1 MQLTLPRQ
9 DGAAWGRLW
18 SRAAAP
24 SSCPSTTKPQ
34 PGKRSLYPR
43 TRRSKQ
49 GTIGSE
55 AAPRSG
61 LLEAGWLT
69 TPLMALKAEARRAS
83 ETPGVRSGG
92 ASYRA
97 STRGGRSHHVKGSSC
112 PSRGVPIAG
121 HGRWSRASRLGTRR
135 EAPAGFS
142 LYRWQPRWMPTRRKV
157 VKTSPLHR
165 QSTRMGTHPRPCLM
179 EPARGPHPRRRPSS
193 RCASAR
199 CVVHSSPS
207 S

>member
-1 MQLTLPRQ
+1 VQLTLPRQ

-55 AAPRSG
+55 AAPRYG

-69 TPLMALKAEARRAS
+69 TPLMALKAEAQRAS
-83 ETPGVRSGG
+83 ETPR
-92 ASYRA
+92 RA
-97 STRGGRSHHVKGSSC
+97 EWWRQL
-112 PSRGVPIAG
+112 
-121 HGRWSRASRLGTRR
+121 SRLDSGRPEPPRQRELVPLSRHSHRGTW
-135 EAPAGFS
+135 S
-142 LYRWQPRWMPTRRKV
+142 LVP
-157 VKTSPLHR
+157 
-165 QSTRMGTHPRPCLM
+165 G
-179 EPARGPHPRRRPSS
+179 
-193 RCASAR
+193 
-199 CVVHSSPS
+199 
-207 S
+207 